1 MTKVLV
7 TMPVYNEAKMIHHD
21 LLELHRLCST
31 TLPDFELLIVDDGS
45 VDETPTILES
55 MVKKLE
61 HTSIMRQKINGGR
74 GRALRSAWQAKDADV
89 YMYIDADLA
98 PDIKQIPN
106 FVKHM
111 ENGCD
116 LITASRYLP
125 ESDVSRPLLRDIF
138 ARYYNQLIRIVFKST
153 VFDHQ
158 CGLKAFSAPL
168 IHNILT
174 KCKSRDWFW
183 DTEMII
189 YAQAEKY
196 RIREIPVRWVEPR
209 SKRTPIKRLLKDILL
224 FSVGSM
230 KLIRK
235 IYLGKK

>member
-7 TMPVYNEAKMIHHD
+7 TMPVFNEAKMIRQD
-21 LLELHRLCST
+21 LIELHSLCSK

-45 VDETPTILES
+45 TDETPTILES

-74 GRALRSAWQAKDADV
+74 GRALRSAWQAKDADI

-98 PDIKQIPN
+98 PDINQIPN

-116 LITASRYLP
+116 LVIASRYLP
-125 ESDVSRPLLRDIF
+125 GSNVERPFLRDIA
-138 ARYYNQLIRIVFKST
+138 ARYYNQLIRIIFKSK
-153 VFDHQ
+153 VYDHQ

-168 IHNILT
+168 IENILS
-174 KCKSRDWFW
+174 KCNSPDWFW
-183 DTEMII
+183 DTEMIVF
-189 YAQAEKY
+189 AQLQGYK
-196 RIREIPVRWVEPR
+196 IGEIPIYWVEPR
-209 SKRTPIKRLLKDILL
+209 SKYTPIKRLIKDTMLH
-224 FSVGSM
+224 SVGAM

-235 IYLGKK
+235 IYLAKA

>member
-1 MTKVLV
+1 
-7 TMPVYNEAKMIHHD
+7 MIHHD
-21 LLELHRLCST
+21 LLELHSLCSK

-45 VDETPTILES
+45 IDETLSILEP

-61 HTSIMRQKINGGR
+61 HTSIMRQGVNGGR
-74 GRALRSAWQAKDADV
+74 GRALRSAWQARQDADI

-98 PDIKQIPN
+98 PDIQQIPN

-116 LITASRYLP
+116 LVVASRYLP
-125 ESDVSRPLLRDIF
+125 GSHVERPFLRDIA
-138 ARYYNQLIRIVFKST
+138 ARYYNQLIRIIFKST

-158 CGLKAFSAPL
+158 CGLKAFSAPM
-168 IHNILT
+168 IEEILS
-174 KCKSRDWFW
+174 KCKSPDWFW

-189 YAQAEKY
+189 FAQLQGFKV
-196 RIREIPVRWVEPR
+196 REIPIYWVEPR
-209 SKRTPIKRLLKDILL
+209 SKNTPIKRLLKDTMLH
-224 FSVGSM
+224 SVGAL

-235 IYLGKK
+235 IYLAKE